1 MGILIKPLVC
11 VDHNYVFNVFTCINN
26 LIESEILY
34 FRKTCKT
41 YNKTYDNTPR
51 FILHVI
57 VSLILKFRTNTIQK
71 YLHIHCFVHGC
82 FYAFSNLSIKN
93 QVFLQKWASVHLSQ

>member
-11 VDHNYVFNVFTCINN
+11 IDHNYVFNVFTCINN

-41 YNKTYDNTPR
+41 YNKTYD
-51 FILHVI
+51 
-57 VSLILKFRTNTIQK
+57 K
-71 YLHIHCFVHGC
+71 YATF
-82 FYAFSNLSIKN
+82 
-93 QVFLQKWASVHLSQ
+93 HLTCYRKSDIEISD

>member
-1 MGILIKPLVC
+1 MYLHVLTTKLNLRFYTFVKHVKHIIK
-11 VDHNYVFNVFTCINN
+11 HMI
-26 LIESEILY
+26 
-34 FRKTCKT
+34 
-41 YNKTYDNTPR
+41 NTPR

-93 QVFLQKWASVHLSQ
+93 QVYLQKWASVHLSQ